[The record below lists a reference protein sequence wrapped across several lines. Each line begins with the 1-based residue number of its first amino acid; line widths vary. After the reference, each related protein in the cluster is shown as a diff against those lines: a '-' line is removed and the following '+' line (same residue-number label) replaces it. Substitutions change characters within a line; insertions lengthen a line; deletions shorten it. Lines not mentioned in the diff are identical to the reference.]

1 MTLLGSDDAL
11 VAALARWLPTARWF
25 PSKSQRVAAITIVDR
40 IRLPITQPAECVVV
54 DLTLTS
60 TSVSDT
66 TPSHRLAV
74 PLCWH
79 ADGPVDAACVPEVVG
94 WLTQAAL
101 TGAAAEG
108 RCSTVSGVPV
118 SAAGTL
124 GSMVASSTDTPR
136 VTPLTADSSN
146 TVLSVGFGG
155 APAETS
161 VVCKLL
167 RQVRH
172 GLPPDVEIG
181 RFLADDTEWR
191 QTPPLLGFLQW
202 HDVTGEPAVVAV
214 VHAQAPAATSLWDE
228 LLRRLGGMSLAGDR
242 DRGGEWLRQEV
253 MPVLIALGQTTA
265 GMHRALAAQRG
276 DAAFGSEPWTA
287 DIQAAAARAMT
298 SHAQQVFTRLRSL
311 TQPLP
316 SSTTALP
323 ASTLKLVDEVCAHEA
338 ACLGR
343 LATLNGQAWQSRRIR
358 VHGDYHLGQVL
369 FSRGR
374 PDSSVLEPL
383 QVIDFEGEPARSL
396 AERREKH
403 AAAKD
408 VAGMLRSLDYLV
420 RVADRQA
427 VAALP
432 ADAYEQFAGWFL
444 GSYTAAARSSTFW
457 PADPE
462 EAGRMLAIYCLD
474 KAIYEVAY
482 EADNRPDWLEVPL
495 AALLQIV
502 ATDP

>member
-1 MTLLGSDDAL
+1 MTLFGSDDTL
-11 VAALARWLPTARWF
+11 VAALAGWLPTTRWF
-25 PSKSQRVAAITIVDR
+25 PSKSQRLAAITIVDR
-40 IRLPITQPAECVVV
+40 IRLPLMQPAEFVVV

-60 TSVSDT
+60 TSLSDT
-66 TPSHRLAV
+66 SPNDTAASHRLAV
-74 PLCWH
+74 PLCWQ
-79 ADGPVDAACVPEVVG
+79 ADGPVDAAASPEVVG

-108 RCSTVSGVPV
+108 SHTRITGVPV
-118 SAAGTL
+118 SA
-124 GSMVASSTDTPR
+124 SVALSDTAFSSTDTPQ

-146 TVLSVGFGG
+146 TVLHVCFGG
-155 APAETS
+155 ASAEIG

-181 RFLADDTEWR
+181 RFLAGDTEWR

-202 HDVTGEPAVVAV
+202 HGPTGEPAVVAV
-214 VHAQAPAATSLWDE
+214 VHAQVPAATSLWDE
-228 LLRRLGGMSLAGDR
+228 LLTRLGGMSLAGDHS
-242 DRGGEWLRQEV
+242 RGGESLRQEV

-265 GMHRALAAQRG
+265 DMHRALAAQRD

-287 DIQAAAARAMT
+287 DMQAAATHAMT
-298 SHAQQVFTRLRSL
+298 THAQQVFARLRRL
-311 TQPLP
+311 KPPLP
-316 SSTTALP
+316 A
-323 ASTLKLVDEVCAHEA
+323 ATLTLLDEVCAHEA
-338 ACLGR
+338 VCLAR
-343 LATLNGQAWQSRRIR
+343 LASLNSQTWQSRRIR

-374 PDSSVLEPL
+374 HDGLVLEQL

-408 VAGMLRSLDYLV
+408 VAGMLRSLDYLI
-420 RVADRQA
+420 RVAHRQA
-427 VAALP
+427 VVNLP

-444 GSYTAAARSSTFW
+444 GSYTAAAHSSSFW

-482 EADNRPDWLEVPL
+482 EADNRPDWLDVPL
-495 AALLQIV
+495 TALLQIV